1 MVCSVIDECRCYAY
15 SDAGDPRKN
24 QFCGARKG
32 PYVSPC
38 PADCCDDGCPGQT
51 PKIEPREPFR
61 VVERP
66 VVVKSKLET
75 YKPKDYV
82 FLLLVTIAFLLLYLS

>member
-66 VVVKSKLET
+66 VIEKIFVYNQRNYT
-75 YKPKDYV
+75 

>member
-38 PADCCDDGCPGQT
+38 PADCCDSGCPGQT
-51 PKIEPREPFR
+51 PKVEPREPFR

-66 VVVKSKLET
+66 VIEQIFVYNPRSYT
-75 YKPKDYV
+75 

>member
-66 VVVKSKLET
+66 VIEQIFVYNQRNYT
-75 YKPKDYV
+75 